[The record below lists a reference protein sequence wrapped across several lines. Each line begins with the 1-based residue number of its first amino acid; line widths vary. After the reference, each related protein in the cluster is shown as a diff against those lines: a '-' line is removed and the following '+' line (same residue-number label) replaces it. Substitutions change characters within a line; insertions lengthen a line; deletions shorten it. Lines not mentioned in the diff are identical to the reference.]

1 MRSIGQALS
10 LTALC
15 IAQSL
20 SAAQADLAVTPIAPA
35 PGSTVARETRSSLIV
50 QTDPSALCSVM
61 IELPGGRRSTLT
73 AVRAGTDG
81 RAAWS
86 TYYVDPGDR
95 TATATCSLG
104 GQKAAAT
111 WRYSVP

>member
-1 MRSIGQALS
+1 MRPIGQVLS

-20 SAAQADLAVTPIAPA
+20 SVAQADLAVTPIAPA

-50 QTDPSALCSVM
+50 QTAPSALCSVT
-61 IELPGGRRSTLT
+61 IELPGGRHSMLT
-73 AVRAGTDG
+73 ATRANIDG
-81 RAAWS
+81 RASWS

-104 GQKAAAT
+104 GQKATAT